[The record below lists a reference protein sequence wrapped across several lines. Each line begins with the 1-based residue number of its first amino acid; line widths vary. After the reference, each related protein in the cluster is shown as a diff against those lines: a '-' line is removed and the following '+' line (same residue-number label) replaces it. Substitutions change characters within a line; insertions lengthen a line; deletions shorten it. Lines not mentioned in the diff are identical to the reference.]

1 MLLLP
6 LVGFIKYDISP
17 PMQPFFFETNAF
29 FFPQR
34 DAFLPLPDRA
44 QATYEHPSAPSP
56 WGSWATL
63 ALHHCYHYSAQG
75 GLVEAPFVAC

>member
-1 MLLLP
+1 MT
-6 LVGFIKYDISP
+6 FP
-17 PMQPFFFETNAF
+17 PQCNHFSLRQMPF

-44 QATYEHPSAPSP
+44 QDTYEHPSAPSP

-63 ALHHCYHYSAQG
+63 ALRHCYHYSAQG
-75 GLVEAPFVAC
+75 GLVEAPFVTC